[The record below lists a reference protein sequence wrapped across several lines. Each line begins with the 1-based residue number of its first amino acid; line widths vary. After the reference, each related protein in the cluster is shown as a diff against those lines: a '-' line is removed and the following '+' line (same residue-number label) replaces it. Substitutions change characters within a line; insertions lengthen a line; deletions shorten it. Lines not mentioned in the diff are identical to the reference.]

1 MSLRPYPAYK
11 PSGVE
16 WLGNVPEH
24 WGVAPLLGVAQARDE
39 SNEGMKEDNL
49 LSLSYGRIV
58 RKDISSNE
66 GLLPESFETYQI
78 VHPGDIV
85 FRLTDL
91 QNDQRSLRTAPVT
104 EIGIITS
111 AYLAVRPMHIKSGYF
126 SHLLRCYDVIKVFYS
141 MGGGLRQSMKYAD
154 VKRLPILTPP
164 KEEQVAI
171 AAFLDCKTSKIDA
184 LIVEQEKLL
193 ALLVEK
199 RQATISHAVTR
210 GLIPG
215 VALKDSGISWL
226 GEVPAHW
233 DIGGLTKFIGPVV
246 DYRGRTPTKGDEGM
260 FLVTAKNIRNGV
272 IDYEASQEYVDP
284 KEAAT
289 LLSRGAPEVGDVL
302 FTTEAPLGQVAQIDR
317 ADIALAQRVVKFRGL
332 PGLLDNRFLMFWLM
346 GSSCRARLEML
357 ATGSTALGIKASKL
371 GMIECLLPPIDEQKE
386 ISSHIEAQLKV
397 NDALQHEAQ
406 RAIELLRERRSAL
419 IAAAVTGAVDVRD
432 VA

>member
-24 WGVAPLLGVAQARDE
+24 WGVAPLLGVAQERDE
-39 SNEGMKEDNL
+39 SNEGMKVDNL

-184 LIVEQEKLL
+184 LIVEQEELL

-210 GLIPG
+210 GLTPD

-272 IDYEASQEYVDP
+272 IDYEASQEYADP
-284 KEAAT
+284 EEAAA
-289 LLSRGAPEVGDVL
+289 LLARGAPEVGDVL

-317 ADIALAQRVVKFRGL
+317 TDIALAQRVVKFRGL
-332 PGLLDNRFLMFWLM
+332 PGVLDNRFLMFWLM

-386 ISSHIEAQLKV
+386 ISSHIEAQLKA
-397 NDALQHEAQ
+397 NDALKCEAQ